1 MATISRSSVVPDLE
15 MMALKTRTAPLL
27 AAALVAAALGVSACG
42 GGGVPGNSVATV
54 GDQTIKRSTFDHW
67 MKIIAISQ
75 AGQTN
80 PAAAKTAKVPDAPDF
95 KQCAADKKKT
105 AAKPAKGQPEPT
117 EAQFVSQCKQ
127 QYEQFKTE
135 VLGFLI
141 RSTWLDQE
149 ATKQGVKVTDKEL
162 QKQIADSKKQQ
173 FTQKGSYEKFLQN
186 AGLTN
191 EDVLF
196 QQRVR
201 QLQDKITQKVTKG
214 KDTVTDA
221 QIEAYYNKNKS
232 RFASPERRDLRIVLT
247 KDKAKAAQ
255 AKKALQSG
263 QSWKSV
269 AKKYSIDQ
277 ASKANGGKLAGVAK
291 GQQEKA
297 LDTAVFAADKGKLSG
312 PVKTQFGWYVFDVTK
327 VKQQS
332 LEESK
337 ASIKQILQSQG
348 QQGALKKFGDDY
360 RKRYKAE
367 TDCRK
372 DYTVDDCK
380 NAPKK
385 PASQTTTGQGGGEQ
399 PQQTTTT
406 SP

>member
-1 MATISRSSVVPDLE
+1 MI
-15 MMALKTRTAPLL
+15 LKLRTAPLL
-27 AAALVAAALGVSACG
+27 AAALAAAAFGVTACG

-54 GDQTIKRSTFDHW
+54 GDQTIKRDTFDHW

-75 AGQTN
+75 AAQTN
-80 PAAAKTAKVPDAPDF
+80 PSAAKTATVPDAPDF
-95 KQCAADKKKT
+95 KQCAAQAKK
-105 AAKPAKGQPEPT
+105 AAPPPAKGQPEQT
-117 EAQFVSQCKQ
+117 EAQFVSTCKQ

-149 ATKQGVKVTDKEL
+149 ATKDGVKVTDAEL
-162 QKQIADSKKQQ
+162 QKQIDDIKKQQ

-201 QLQDKITQKVTKG
+201 ELQNKITAKVTKG

-221 QIEAYYNKNKS
+221 QIAAYYNKNKS

-297 LDTAVFAADKGKLSG
+297 LDTAVFAAPQGKLTG

-327 VKQQS
+327 VTKAKEQT
-332 LEESK
+332 LEQSK
-337 ASIKQILQSQG
+337 ASIKQILQSQD
-348 QQGALKKFGDDY
+348 QQTVLKKFGDDY
-360 RKRYKAE
+360 RKRYKAQ

-372 DYTVDDCK
+372 DFQVDDCK

-385 PASQTTTGQGGGEQ
+385 AATPTSTGTSDGAGGQTTTQQ
-399 PQQTTTT
+399 PGTTTT

>member
-1 MATISRSSVVPDLE
+1 MTLN
-15 MMALKTRTAPLL
+15 KRTALL
-27 AAALVAAALGVSACG
+27 AAAMLAAVALGVTACG
-42 GGGVPGNSVATV
+42 GGAIPGNSVATV
-54 GDQTIKRSTFDHW
+54 GDQTIKRDTFDHW
-67 MKIIAISQ
+67 MKIIAIST
-75 AGQTN
+75 AAQTN
-80 PAAAKTAKVPDAPDF
+80 PNAAKTATAPDAPDF
-95 KQCAADKKKT
+95 KQCIAQKKKT

-117 EAQFVSQCKQ
+117 EAQLKSQCQQ
-127 QYEQFKTE
+127 QYDQFKSE

-149 ATKQGVKVTDKEL
+149 AAKQGVKVTDAEV
-162 QKQIADSKKQQ
+162 QKQIDGIKKQQ

-196 QQRVR
+196 QQRVQ
-201 QLQDKITQKVTKG
+201 QLQNKITQKITKG

-247 KDKAKAAQ
+247 KDKAKAQQ

-269 AKKYSIDQ
+269 AKKYSIDT
-277 ASKANGGKLAGVAK
+277 ASKSNGGKLPGVAK

-297 LDTAVFAADKGKLSG
+297 LDTAVFSADKGKLSG
-312 PVKTQFGWYVFDVTK
+312 PIKTQFGWYVFEVTK
-327 VKQQS
+327 ITEAKQQS
-332 LEESK
+332 LEDSK
-337 ASIKQILQSQG
+337 ASIKQILQQQG
-348 QQGALKKFGDDY
+348 QQNVLKKFSDDY

-372 DYTVDDCK
+372 GYQVDDCK

-385 PASQTTTGQGGGEQ
+385 SSTTQTTTQGGEQ

>member
-1 MATISRSSVVPDLE
+1 MI
-15 MMALKTRTAPLL
+15 LKNRTAPFA
-27 AAALVAAALGVSACG
+27 AAALAVAALGLAACG

-80 PAAAKTAKVPDAPDF
+80 PAAAKSAKVPDAPDF

-117 EAQFVSQCKQ
+117 DAQFVSQCKQ
-127 QYEQFKTE
+127 QYDQFKTE

-149 ATKQGVKVTDKEL
+149 ANKQNVKVTDKEL
-162 QKQIADSKKQQ
+162 QKQIDDIKKQQ

-214 KDTVTDA
+214 KDTVTEA

-232 RFASPERRDLRIVLT
+232 RFSSPERRDLRIVLT
-247 KDKAKAAQ
+247 KGKAKAAQ
-255 AKKALQSG
+255 ARKALQSG

-277 ASKANGGKLAGVAK
+277 ASKANGGKLPGVAK

-297 LDTAVFAADKGKLSG
+297 LDTAVFAAAKGKLSG
-312 PVKTQFGWYVFDVTK
+312 PIKTQFGWYVFQVVKVTK
-327 VKQQS
+327 AKQQT
-332 LEESK
+332 LDESK
-337 ASIKQILQSQG
+337 TSIKQILQSQN
-348 QQGALKKFGDDY
+348 QQSVLKKFGDDY
-360 RKRYKAE
+360 RKRYKAT

-372 DYTVDDCK
+372 GYQVDDCK

-385 PASQTTTGQGGGEQ
+385 KATSTTSTGATQTG
-399 PQQTTTT
+399 TTTT
-406 SP
+406 QP

>member
-1 MATISRSSVVPDLE
+1 MSL
-15 MMALKTRTAPLL
+15 TRTVPLL
-27 AAALVAAALGVSACG
+27 AAALTAAALGLVACG
-42 GGGVPGNSVATV
+42 GGGVPANSVATV
-54 GDQTIKRSTFDHW
+54 GDQTIKRDTFDHW

-75 AGQTN
+75 AAQTN
-80 PAAAKTAKVPDAPDF
+80 PNAAKTATVPDAPDF
-95 KQCAADKKKT
+95 KQCAAQKQKT

-117 EAQFVSQCKQ
+117 EASFVAQCKQ
-127 QYEQFKTE
+127 EYAQFKTE

-149 ATKQGVKVTDKEL
+149 AAKQGVKVSAADL
-162 QKQIADSKKQQ
+162 NKQIDDIKKQQ

-196 QQRVR
+196 QQRITE
-201 QLQDKITQKVTKG
+201 LQNKITAKVTKG
-214 KDTVTDA
+214 KDKVTDA
-221 QIEAYYNKNKS
+221 QIAAYYEKNKS
-232 RFASPERRDLRIVLT
+232 RFSSPERRDLRIVLT
-247 KDKAKAAQ
+247 KDKAKAEQ
-255 AKKALQSG
+255 AKKALESG

-277 ASKANGGKLAGVAK
+277 ASKNQGGKLAGVAK

-297 LDTAVFAADKGKLSG
+297 LDNAVFAASEGKLVG
-312 PVKTQFGWYVFDVTK
+312 PVKTQFGWYVFDVSNITK
-327 VKQQS
+327 AKQQT
-332 LEESK
+332 LDQSK

-348 QQGALKKFGDDY
+348 QQTALKKFGDDY

-372 DYTVDDCK
+372 GYQVDDCK
-380 NAPKK
+380 NAPKT
-385 PASQTTTGQGGGEQ
+385 STTQTTTGGTTTQ
-399 PQQTTTT
+399 PQGTTTT
-406 SP
+406 TP